1 MDKKIIL
8 FGGDPN
14 SINSEII
21 FKSWKVLNNN
31 IKRKIYIVTS
41 YNLLKDQFKKLKYNL
56 KVIKVKNIN
65 ELPKNNNI
73 KVLNVDIKY
82 KNPFKISNKENSKF
96 LEKSLNYS
104 HKLSLNKKI
113 AGFINCPINKNL
125 LKKKNIGLTE
135 FLAAKCKII
144 KDTEVMLIRNQK
156 LSVSPITTHINLKNV
171 SKKINKNIIIKK
183 IKTLDTW
190 FKKYEKK
197 KPMIC
202 LLGLNPHNAEF
213 AKNSEEK
220 KTIIPVIKFLRK
232 KGIKIEGPASG
243 DTVFINK
250 YKRYD
255 VIVGMFHDQ
264 VLIPFKTLFKFD
276 AINITLGLKYL
287 RVSPDHG
294 IASDIICK
302 NKANPLSLI
311 NCVKFIN
318 KFS

>member
-125 LKKKNIGLTE
+125 LKKKKYWIDRI
-135 FLAAKCKII
+135 FSCK
-144 KDTEVMLIRNQK
+144 M
-156 LSVSPITTHINLKNV
+156 
-171 SKKINKNIIIKK
+171 
-183 IKTLDTW
+183 
-190 FKKYEKK
+190 
-197 KPMIC
+197 
-202 LLGLNPHNAEF
+202 
-213 AKNSEEK
+213 
-220 KTIIPVIKFLRK
+220 
-232 KGIKIEGPASG
+232 
-243 DTVFINK
+243 
-250 YKRYD
+250 
-255 VIVGMFHDQ
+255 
-264 VLIPFKTLFKFD
+264 
-276 AINITLGLKYL
+276 
-287 RVSPDHG
+287 
-294 IASDIICK
+294 
-302 NKANPLSLI
+302 
-311 NCVKFIN
+311 
-318 KFS
+318 